1 MRSVITGSGIGIPKN
16 VVPNALLARVMDTS
30 DEWIR
35 TRSGIEQR
43 YYAEP
48 GQGSADL
55 GMLAAES
62 ALAAAGREKSDID
75 AIIFATMTPDHF
87 FPGNGPVVQ
96 AKMGFPEIPTFDIRQ
111 QCSGFLY
118 GLDLADSL
126 IQSRKFRRILLI
138 GAEVHTPFMP
148 WEDGWDITIGLSDR
162 EATPEEKVRNTA
174 IRDRTVLFGD
184 GAGAVVVEAME
195 GDERGLLASKLF
207 TDGSNIEALY
217 VPGVGFKHRPFITH
231 EQLERADQIP
241 VMEGRAVFKEAVSR
255 MPAAV
260 RAVCQEAG
268 VGVNDLDI
276 LIVHQANLRII
287 EGVAKQLGLPPE
299 KVPHNI
305 ERYGNTT
312 AGTLPILYHECVAD
326 GRIKPGM
333 LVCFTALASRL
344 HWGAALSRPSSS
356 ATHFS
361 IRLAFSCMA
370 CNDTQ

>member
-1 MRSVITGSGIGIPKN
+1 MT
-16 VVPNALLARVMDTS
+16 
-30 DEWIR
+30 
-35 TRSGIEQR
+35 
-43 YYAEP
+43 
-48 GQGSADL
+48 
-55 GMLAAES
+55 
-62 ALAAAGREKSDID
+62 AAGVTTKDID
-75 AIIFATMTPDHF
+75 AVIFATMTPNYY
-87 FPGNGPVVQ
+87 FPGNGPVLQ
-96 AKMGFPEIPTFDIRQ
+96 AKMGFGEIPTFDIRQ

-148 WEDGWDITIGLSDR
+148 WHDGWGTTIGEEVR
-162 EATPEEKVRNTA
+162 EVTEAERARNTA

-184 GAGAVVVEAME
+184 GAGAVVVEASE
-195 GDERGLLASKLF
+195 NGERGLIASKLY

-217 VPGVGFKHRPFITH
+217 VPGVGFKHRPFVSH

-260 RAVCQEAG
+260 RTVCEVAG
-268 VGVNDLDI
+268 LTVADI
-276 LIVHQANLRII
+276 DVLIVHQANLRII

-312 AGTLPILYHECVAD
+312 AGTLPILYHECVTD
-326 GRIKPGM
+326 GRIQPGM
-333 LVCFTALASRL
+333 LVCFTALGSGL
-344 HWGAALSRPSSS
+344 HWGAALYR
-356 ATHFS
+356 A
-361 IRLAFSCMA
+361 
-370 CNDTQ
+370 